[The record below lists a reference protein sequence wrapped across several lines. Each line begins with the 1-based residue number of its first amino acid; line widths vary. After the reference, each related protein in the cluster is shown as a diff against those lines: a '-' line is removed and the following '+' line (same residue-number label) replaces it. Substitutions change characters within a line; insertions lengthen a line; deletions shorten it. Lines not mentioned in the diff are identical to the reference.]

1 MVSSKKI
8 FGCLDDTAMLFHAF
22 SFVVIVESFV
32 VISVRHGKGGI
43 FVKDHIDWTE
53 PYGSFWFAARRWSFA
68 QARPR
73 EGRRGG
79 ACGGGVWF
87 FHDGDGGSFLVLLRV
102 SGGVGEKRVKESSE
116 SAARR
121 DRLFDFF
128 QVGVDL

>member
-1 MVSSKKI
+1 M
-8 FGCLDDTAMLFHAF
+8 
-22 SFVVIVESFV
+22 
-32 VISVRHGKGGI
+32 
-43 FVKDHIDWTE
+43 
-53 PYGSFWFAARRWSFA
+53 
-68 QARPR
+68 
-73 EGRRGG
+73 
-79 ACGGGVWF
+79 WF